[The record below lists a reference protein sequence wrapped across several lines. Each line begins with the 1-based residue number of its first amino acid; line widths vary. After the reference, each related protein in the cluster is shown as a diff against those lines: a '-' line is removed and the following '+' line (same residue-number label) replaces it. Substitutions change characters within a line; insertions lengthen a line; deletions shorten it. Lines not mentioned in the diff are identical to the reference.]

1 MELDELKQQLKNKLA
16 VDHTGRSDAD
26 IAALLTKRTGS
37 VISKLKRSL
46 WIEIICCILVV
57 LVFGYIGI
65 TSGYE
70 SLKIYFS
77 VFAILSIGMLFL
89 LVYLLKRTTK
99 LGATILPVKSNL
111 QTIVTIIQE
120 FTKRYFQF
128 TMALIPT
135 CFIFSFL
142 LGYYENDH
150 LWYGSKY
157 SAGHLSVQW
166 KWVVLSLYIIVF
178 SVGMYYF
185 TKWYLKKLYGNYVAQ
200 LKECISELSEE

>member
-99 LGATILPVKSNL
+99 LGATSSLPW
-111 QTIVTIIQE
+111 
-120 FTKRYFQF
+120 R
-128 TMALIPT
+128 
-135 CFIFSFL
+135 
-142 LGYYENDH
+142 
-150 LWYGSKY
+150 
-157 SAGHLSVQW
+157 
-166 KWVVLSLYIIVF
+166 
-178 SVGMYYF
+178 
-185 TKWYLKKLYGNYVAQ
+185 
-200 LKECISELSEE
+200 